1 MERYFFGAM
10 TSRPTITETLQN
22 GEAHA
27 LRESPE
33 NLSSRKRI
41 LYEIE
46 NLLSMEEHG
55 LELEALNK
63 TSGRVSVTNRALYK
77 MYKALQKELQVQPA
91 FVYTGNN
98 VIPVE
103 RARVMAEEHG
113 KNIEELELTL

>member
-1 MERYFFGAM
+1 M

-22 GEAHA
+22 GESHA

-46 NLLSMEEHG
+46 NLLSMEKRG

-63 TSGRVSVTNRALYK
+63 TSGRANVTNRALYK
-77 MYKALQKELQVQPA
+77 IYKALQKELQVQPA

-113 KNIEELELTL
+113 KNLEDLELTL

>member
-1 MERYFFGAM
+1 MEWYFFGAM

-22 GEAHA
+22 GESHA

-77 MYKALQKELQVQPA
+77 IYKALQKELQVQPA

-103 RARVMAEEHG
+103 QARVMAREHG
-113 KNIEELELTL
+113 KNLEELELTL

>member
-1 MERYFFGAM
+1 M

-22 GEAHA
+22 GESHT

-46 NLLSMEEHG
+46 NLLNMQQYG

-77 MYKALQKELQVQPA
+77 MYKALQKELQVQPV

-113 KNIEELELTL
+113 KNLEELELTL